1 MTQSAM
7 KSIDMHC
14 DTLMH
19 AYFHHGEGVDIYH
32 MPEAMVDVRRL
43 REGGALAQFF
53 AIFVPSRWEDRDW
66 HGREPVSQEEYIRRC
81 VRILERTIRAHGD
94 IMAPALRAEDILS
107 NRAQGKL
114 SAVLT
119 IEDGGVVRGGHGT
132 AGVAL
137 RSGRPGPGADLE
149 LCQLLRRPQLPGPGG
164 YVRRV
169 DPLRREAVV
178 RMQELGMLVDVSH
191 LSDGGFR
198 DVAALARRPFVAT
211 HSNCRALSPHPR
223 NLTDEMIR
231 ALADRGGVMGLNFCP
246 EFLTPRRRRAGE
258 PGGGPGGHG
267 PAREAGGG
275 HRGRRHRQRLRR
287 H

>member
-1 MTQSAM
+1 MTQAAM

-19 AYFHHGEGVDIYH
+19 AYFHHGEGADIYH

-107 NRAQGKL
+107 NRARGKL

-119 IEDGGVVRGGHGT
+119 IEDGGVVRGDMARLEWLYGLGVRVLGLT
-132 AGVAL
+132 WNYANCFGAPNSQDPAVMSAGL
-137 RSGRPGPGADLE
+137 TPFGRD
-149 LCQLLRRPQLPGPGG
+149 
-164 YVRRV
+164 
-169 DPLRREAVV
+169 AVV

-198 DVAALARRPFVAT
+198 DVAALVRRPFVAT
-211 HSNCRALSPHPR
+211 HSNCRAFSPHPR

-231 ALADRGGVMGLNFCP
+231 ALADRGGV
-246 EFLTPRRRRAGE
+246 
-258 PGGGPGGHG
+258 
-267 PAREAGGG
+267 
-275 HRGRRHRQRLRR
+275 LRIYSR
-287 H
+287 